1 MSRQFLI
8 VNAAP
13 NADTFANWIARTN
26 QLINLT
32 NTDVVTVT
40 SNTAGDTT
48 TGNGFVIGIF
58 GGRDLVANT
67 IGGGNVSIS
76 NTLTVVSNTN
86 FVAGQVNSTAN
97 VYFNS
102 ANVYTNTTSF
112 TVVGNTYIT
121 TTGTLSNTI
130 SYTTNGSFST
140 LNVIADNTVINS
152 VITFTKSATF
162 NDVATFNSNT
172 FLNANTVAN
181 SINVSGNA
189 TFSANVLYN
198 NYLINNSLNYVNSGT
213 YSFSGTSSVPIDVV
227 PIATY
232 RSAEY
237 TLQFTDTSS
246 GSYHITKVILYHDGT
261 NAYSVEYAQMY
272 NNLNLAS
279 ITADINSGNLRL
291 LVTPANSTT
300 TVKFTRSLL
309 TV

>member
-13 NADTFANWIARTN
+13 GADTFTNWIAKTN
-26 QLINLT
+26 QIINLT
-32 NTDVVTVT
+32 NTDVVTT
-40 SNTAGDTT
+40 SANTAGDTT

-58 GGRDLVANT
+58 GARNLVANT

-97 VYFNS
+97 IYFNT
-102 ANVYTNTTSF
+102 ANVYSNTTSF
-112 TVVGNTYIT
+112 SVVGNTYVI
-121 TTGTLSNTI
+121 TTGTTNNTI

-140 LNVIADNTVINS
+140 FNVTADNTVINS
-152 VITFTKSATF
+152 TITFNGNATF
-162 NDVATFNSNT
+162 SNIATFNSNT
-172 FLNANTVAN
+172 FFNANTVAN

-198 NYLINNSLNYVNSGT
+198 NYLINNSLNYINGGT
-213 YSFSGTSSVPIDVV
+213 YSFSGTSQVAIDSVA
-227 PIATY
+227 IATY
-232 RSAEY
+232 RSVEY
-237 TLQFTDTSS
+237 TLQFTDTAS

-279 ITADINSGNLRL
+279 ITADINTGNLRL